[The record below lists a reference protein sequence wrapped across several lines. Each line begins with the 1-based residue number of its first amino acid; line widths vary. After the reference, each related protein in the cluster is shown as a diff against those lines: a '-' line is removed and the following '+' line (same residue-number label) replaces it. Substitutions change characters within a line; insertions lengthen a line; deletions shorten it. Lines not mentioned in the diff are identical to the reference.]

1 MNKLLRNRFVVA
13 GLVVV
18 ALGTVFFS
26 VRKDLRRALGPRWAG
41 TRKPVANAP
50 VESRPMKV
58 IGGAPVAVAATPAAV
73 VAPEKPLGPP
83 TIKRELARS
92 RVTRWVDAPERDPFA
107 LFASVA
113 TVKATPKK
121 AVALVVSGIWRQSG
135 QQLAVLNGR
144 LVKEGDQAFDYTVE
158 RIESGAVF
166 LRSAANGVAR
176 AEFPAFTQFTHTN
189 RVAAAASRTVEADR
203 RKTVEPGG

>member
-41 TRKPVANAP
+41 TRKPVANSP

-83 TIKRELARS
+83 TIKREVARS

-113 TVKATPKK
+113 TVKTTPKK
-121 AVALVVSGIWRQSG
+121 AVALIVSAIWRQSG

-176 AEFPAFTQFTHTN
+176 AEFPAFTQFTPTN
-189 RVAAAASRTVEADR
+189 RVAAAASRVVEAVR